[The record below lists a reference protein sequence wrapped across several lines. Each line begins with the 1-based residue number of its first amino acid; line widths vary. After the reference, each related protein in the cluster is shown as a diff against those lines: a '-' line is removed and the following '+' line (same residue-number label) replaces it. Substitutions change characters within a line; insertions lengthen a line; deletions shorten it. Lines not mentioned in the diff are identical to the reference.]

1 MKTRR
6 DVFQAI
12 ADPTRRDI
20 IALLASQPL
29 RLNDIA
35 EKFDIT
41 RQAVSLHVKIL
52 LECGLIEIRQNG
64 RERICEPKL
73 EQLDQV
79 TSWIEQYKAVWL
91 QKFSALEK
99 HLAQIQTKNQ

>member
-20 IALLASQPL
+20 IALLASEPL

-35 EKFDIT
+35 DKFDIT

-52 LECGLIEIRQNG
+52 LECGLIEIRQKG

-73 EQLDQV
+73 EQLDAV
-79 TSWIEQYKAVWL
+79 TGWIQQYKTVWL
-91 QKFSALEK
+91 QKFVALEK
-99 HLAQIQTKNQ
+99 HLERIQTKNQ

>member
-29 RLNDIA
+29 KLNDIA
-35 EKFDIT
+35 EKFEIT

-79 TSWIEQYKAVWL
+79 TNWIEQYKTVWKH
-91 QKFSALEK
+91 KFTALEK
-99 HLAQIQTKNQ
+99 HLLNIQTKNQ